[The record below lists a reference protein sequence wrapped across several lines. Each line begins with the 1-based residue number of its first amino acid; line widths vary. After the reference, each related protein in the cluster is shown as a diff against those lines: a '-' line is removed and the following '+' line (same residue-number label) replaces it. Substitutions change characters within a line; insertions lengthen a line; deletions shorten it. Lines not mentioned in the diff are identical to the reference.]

1 MLQVALTGNLLSGKK
16 SVAKKFR
23 QMGVS
28 VFDADL
34 VLKFILS
41 HKFYFNQNIKRSL
54 GYSPFSKDGY
64 IDPVKVIT
72 DSDFDKII
80 DEVEFD
86 LLCAYEKFRRSQDSP
101 YVIFM
106 SSLLFERGWDDKLD
120 IVLNVF
126 TKRGDRAMRA
136 KGVGLSIIDF
146 FSLTKNEMSEF
157 KKNEKADYVIHSY
170 VGGPILEESILK
182 IDDEIKGRINKLN
195 SYAYDGRG

>member
-1 MLQVALTGNLLSGKK
+1 MI
-16 SVAKKFR
+16 
-23 QMGVS
+23 
-28 VFDADL
+28 
-34 VLKFILS
+34 LKFILS

-64 IDPVKVIT
+64 IDPVKIIA

-86 LLCAYEKFRRSQDSP
+86 LLCSYEKFRRSQDSP

-106 SSLLFERGWDDKLD
+106 SSLLFERGWDDKFD

-157 KKNEKADYVIHSY
+157 VKNEKADYVIHSY

-195 SYAYDGRG
+195 SYAYSRG